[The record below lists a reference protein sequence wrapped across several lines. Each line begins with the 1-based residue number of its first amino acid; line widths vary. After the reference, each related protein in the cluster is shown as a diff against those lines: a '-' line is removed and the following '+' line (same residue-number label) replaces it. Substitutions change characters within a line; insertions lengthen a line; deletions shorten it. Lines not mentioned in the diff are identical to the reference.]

1 MMRDR
6 GWKLYAVIA
15 LIVIAGYQLLPE
27 NDWWKTGWQVGI
39 GWGSAAVVLIG
50 ARRLSARDR
59 LPWLLFALGVFSN
72 STGIAVSLYC
82 DLILHWTSVPSPA
95 DPLFLGLYPA
105 CALGL
110 ALMIR
115 RRETRR
121 DWAAVV
127 DAATIT
133 VGFGL
138 LAWVY
143 VIEPTASAA
152 AMTTAGKTVQVAY
165 PIGDLILLA
174 MTARMLRG
182 GGLVGAAFWWI
193 TGSLGA
199 FLFGDTCWVVLGSLN
214 ADVDQMPLVHRS
226 IDMIFLIAYA
236 LFGAAALHPSMRTID
251 KSGTQQP
258 KQISGVLLVL
268 LVGTSLIAPVI
279 LLTQA
284 RGGGTVH
291 NGTAIAVGSATLFL
305 LVVTR
310 MTQLLRQVEQQA
322 TLVRELSRRDEL
334 TGLPNRRAWND
345 ELPRALENAR
355 RDGVR
360 VSVALLDLDHFK
372 QFNDSY
378 GHPAGDRLLKEAT
391 AAWSNTLRLGD
402 TLARWGGEEFIV
414 LLPRA
419 DAPAST
425 TVLERTLGA
434 TPLGQTFSAGV
445 ATWDGEEN
453 SDDLIS
459 RADAA
464 LYAAKAAG
472 RNRIQTATPAL
483 AAADPS

>member
-1 MMRDR
+1 MRDR
-6 GWKLYAVIA
+6 GWKLYAVIMLMA
-15 LIVIAGYQLLPE
+15 IAGYQLIPE
-27 NDWWKTGWQVGI
+27 NDWWKTGWQVAV
-39 GWGSAAVVLIG
+39 GWASTAVVLIG
-50 ARRLSARDR
+50 ARGLSRRDR

-72 STGIAVSLYC
+72 STGIAVSLYS
-82 DLILHWTSVPSPA
+82 DLVLHWTSAPTPA

-127 DAATIT
+127 DAATVT

-143 VIEPTASAA
+143 VIEPTAAA
-152 AMTTAGKTVQVAY
+152 VGMTAAGKTVQVAY

-199 FLFGDTCWVVLGSLN
+199 FLFGDTCWVVLSSLN
-214 ADVDQMPLVHRS
+214 ADVDQIPVVHRA
-226 IDMIFLIAYA
+226 IDSIFLIAYA

-251 KSGTQQP
+251 KSGAQSP

-284 RGGGTVH
+284 RGGAVH

-322 TLVRELSRRDEL
+322 LLVRELSRRDEL
-334 TGLPNRRAWND
+334 TGLPNRRGWND

-372 QFNDSY
+372 RFNDSY
-378 GHPAGDRLLKEAT
+378 GHPAGDRLLKEAS
-391 AAWSNTLRLGD
+391 AAWFEALRQGD

-425 TVLERTLGA
+425 AVLQRALDV

-445 ATWDGEEN
+445 ATWDGVET
-453 SDDLIS
+453 SDDLIA

-464 LYAAKAAG
+464 LYQAKAAG
-472 RNRIQTATPAL
+472 RNRIG
-483 AAADPS
+483 AAVAVTV